1 MPEEMQRNKEQS
13 RRNIDVLMSNHILSL
28 LLFPIYFPKHLKTYI
43 YNILKTTWKF
53 SLLSFLETYK

>member
-28 LLFPIYFPKHLKTYI
+28 LLFPLYFPNHLKIYI

-53 SLLSFLETYK
+53 SLPSFLETYK